1 MKRWRNFAM
10 KVNRE
15 MYSSWRDDGKI
26 KGSFLGWTLGHVFI
40 LLEMI
45 PGRRSG

>member
-1 MKRWRNFAM
+1 M
-10 KVNRE
+10 KVDRE
-15 MYSSWRDDGKI
+15 MYSRWRNDDKI
-26 KGSFLGWTLGHVFI
+26 KESFLEWTVGHVFI

>member
-1 MKRWRNFAM
+1 MEKFNVA
-10 KVNRE
+10 VNIE
-15 MYSSWRDDGKI
+15 N
-26 KGSFLGWTLGHVFI
+26 KGMMTRLLKALEWTLGHVFI